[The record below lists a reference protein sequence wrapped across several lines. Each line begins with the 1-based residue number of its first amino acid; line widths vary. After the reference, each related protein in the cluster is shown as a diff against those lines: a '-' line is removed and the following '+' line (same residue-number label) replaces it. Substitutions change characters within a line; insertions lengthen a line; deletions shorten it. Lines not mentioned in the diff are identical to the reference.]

1 MAVDKKNVDYN
12 KGIEERNI
20 SEACTE
26 YMQIFGSNNNLM
38 RHLPGVLDG
47 CKIGERR
54 ILYTM
59 WKLGLNYNKPFLKVA
74 SIVGNTLSYHP
85 HGEAAVADTLV
96 RMGQH
101 WNNTQCMV
109 EGSGNFGSISGS
121 SAASGRY
128 IEARLSYYA
137 YKCFFEDFSEDIIDT
152 KMNYLGTEI
161 EPEYLPAKYPNA
173 LINNVFSIGYG
184 VSSSICTYNL
194 KEVLEATIELIQD
207 PDIENIVLYPDSATG
222 AHIIDEGQFESIS
235 KTGKG
240 RFKMRGVI
248 DIDDENNILHIRSTP
263 LMVYWEKIKKSV
275 FDILT
280 DGKNSLMKDFKDE
293 SDIGHMHYKVFLKKE
308 VDPYSVVNTIYS
320 KTQMEKSFP
329 VNFKLIEDYE
339 DNDYNIKSLL
349 QVWIDFRRD
358 TKRRYYNH
366 KLLKSRERQH
376 ILSILL
382 FILNKDNA
390 ENTIKIIKKSENNK
404 EIVSKLMK
412 TYGISSLQATTIANM
427 RMSAFSK
434 EAYRKYQTEKEEID
448 KEVEK
453 LEKIVRSSKKID
465 KIIIDELK
473 EGIKLFGE
481 ERRSK
486 IITIDNEVKIRNTNH
501 TIVFTNNGYVKKLP
515 EDVSNIG
522 YLEQGDYPIEVIH
535 ANNTSEL
542 LIFDASGKIS
552 KLPVHKLQGVAL
564 TNIGN
569 KLSEFITTSGKIVGV
584 RLKPTEEFID
594 NLKEPLYYLMVTKN
608 GIIKK
613 TAASA
618 YVNIKNEL
626 LGIILNDGDELLC
639 VKPLLGDK
647 DIITFSEKGFGV
659 RYHSTEVRETSRL
672 SKGVIAG
679 TFSENDRIVG
689 LDILNKNDKYIMV
702 ITNKGNMKKCSLDTF
717 KTMNRMDKPLRI
729 VSIDNND
736 SIFKIRTIRGN
747 EKFKVYTKEN
757 IVEFKAEDVIELPR
771 MSKCKKMIPVNRGNM
786 LVELVED

>member
-1 MAVDKKNVDYN
+1 MK
-12 KGIEERNI
+12 E
-20 SEACTE
+20 S
-26 YMQIFGSNNNLM
+26 
-38 RHLPGVLDG
+38 
-47 CKIGERR
+47 
-54 ILYTM
+54 
-59 WKLGLNYNKPFLKVA
+59 
-74 SIVGNTLSYHP
+74 
-85 HGEAAVADTLV
+85 AVADTLV
-96 RMGQH
+96 RMGQP

-109 EGSGNFGSISGS
+109 EGSGNFGSVSGA

-152 KMNYLGTEI
+152 KPNYLENDV
-161 EPEYLPAKYPNA
+161 EPEYLPARYPNA

-194 KEVLEATIELIQD
+194 KEVLEATIELIQN
-207 PDIENIVLYPDSATG
+207 PDIDNIVLYPDSATG
-222 AHIIDEGQFESIS
+222 AYIIDEGQFESIS

-275 FDILT
+275 FDILA
-280 DGKNSLMKDFKDE
+280 DGKNNLMKDFKDE
-293 SDIGHMHYKVFLKKE
+293 TDNGHMHYEIYLKKE
-308 VDPYSVVNTIYS
+308 VDPYAVVNAIYA

-339 DNDYNIKSLL
+339 DRDYNIKSLL

-376 ILSILL
+376 ILKILL

-404 EIVSKLMK
+404 EIVNKLMK
-412 TYGISSLQATTIANM
+412 AYGISSLQANTIANM

-434 EAYRKYQTEKEEID
+434 EAYRKYQTEKEEVD

-486 IITIDNEVKIRNTNH
+486 IITLDNEVKIRNTNH
-501 TIVFTNNGYVKKLP
+501 IIVFTNNGYVKKLP
-515 EDVSNIG
+515 EGVDNIG
-522 YLEQGDYPIEVIH
+522 RLEQGDYPIEVIH
-535 ANNTSEL
+535 ANNTSDL
-542 LIFDASGKIS
+542 LIFDTSGKIS

-564 TNIGN
+564 TGLGN
-569 KLSEFITTSGKIVGV
+569 KLNEFITTSGKVTTV
-584 RLKPTEEFID
+584 KLKPTDEFL
-594 NLKEPLYYLMVTKN
+594 NSLKEPMYYLMVTKN

-613 TAASA
+613 TSASA

-639 VKPLLGDK
+639 VKPLLGEK

-659 RYHSTEVRETSRL
+659 RYNSSEVRETSRL

-679 TFSENDRIVG
+679 TFSEDDRIIG
-689 LDILNKNDKYIMV
+689 FDILNKNDKYIMV
-702 ITNKGNMKKCSLDTF
+702 ITTKGNMKKCSLDTF

-729 VSIDNND
+729 VTIDSND
-736 SIFKIRTIRGN
+736 PIFKVRTIRGN
-747 EKFKVYTKEN
+747 EKFKLYTKES
-757 IVEFKAEDVIELPR
+757 IVEFKADDVVELPR
-771 MSKCKKMIPVNRGNM
+771 MSKCKKMIPVTRGNM
-786 LVELVED
+786 LIELMEE